1 MTFMMMKI
9 IRMSIGDDIDN
20 NGDDDC
26 DYFDQNYEE
35 DNLGNCGDDDTDD
48 VDNNDDD
55 VDQKQCL

>member
-1 MTFMMMKI
+1 
-9 IRMSIGDDIDN
+9 MSIGDDIDN